1 MLVLLNC
8 NGIKMYFFLVTYLSS
23 QNDRQTERLSG
34 EMVNLAVI
42 FQPCENKEN
51 HRKRGNV
58 LLLYNF
64 TVSLQSYCGQNSWDK
79 FSFLGLSFNHT
90 CPTPPPTPQTTLDV
104 CIQNFSRDSTFY
116 RVGRGRTARYFPLC
130 FEGTQ

>member
-1 MLVLLNC
+1 MLVLLKC

-42 FQPCENKEN
+42 LNPVRIKKIIAKEE
-51 HRKRGNV
+51 
-58 LLLYNF
+58 
-64 TVSLQSYCGQNSWDK
+64 TSYCSTISLLVYNLIVDK

-104 CIQNFSRDSTFY
+104 CIQNCSLGPSRSKAD
-116 RVGRGRTARYFPLC
+116 
-130 FEGTQ
+130 